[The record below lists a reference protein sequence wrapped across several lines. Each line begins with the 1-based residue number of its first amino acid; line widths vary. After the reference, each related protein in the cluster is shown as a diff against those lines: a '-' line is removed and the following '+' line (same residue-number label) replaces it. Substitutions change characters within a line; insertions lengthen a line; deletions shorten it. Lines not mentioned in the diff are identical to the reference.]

1 MTSRRTSRR
10 TSGDQGIGRRR
21 TPFEWALLGVSLAAI
36 LVVTAGLVASQLLGA
51 GGPADLR
58 VVVADE
64 GIRASG
70 GRSLEVMVTN
80 VGGMSSENVIVEVT
94 VGETTREVDLDLVAK
109 GDTESAVIVVPAD
122 DLGEPTAQVV
132 SYANP

>member
-1 MTSRRTSRR
+1 MTSRR
-10 TSGDQGIGRRR
+10 TSGDRGIGRRR
-21 TPFEWALLGVSLAAI
+21 TPFEWALLGISLAAI
-36 LVVTAGLVASQLLGA
+36 LVVTAGLVLSQLLGG

-58 VVVADE
+58 VIVADE
-64 GIRASG
+64 GVLSSG

-80 VGGMSSENVIVEVT
+80 VGGTSSQNVIVEVT
-94 VGETTREVDLDLVAK
+94 VAEVTREVDLDLVAK
-109 GDTESAVIVVPAD
+109 GDTESAVVIVPTD

>member
-1 MTSRRTSRR
+1 MTSRR
-10 TSGDQGIGRRR
+10 TSGDRGIGRRR
-21 TPFEWALLGVSLAAI
+21 TPFEWALLGISLAAI
-36 LVVTAGLVASQLLGA
+36 LVVTAGLVLSQLLGG

-58 VVVADE
+58 VIVADE
-64 GIRASG
+64 GVLSSG

-80 VGGMSSENVIVEVT
+80 VGGTSSQNVIVEVT
-94 VGETTREVDLDLVAK
+94 VAEVTREVDLDLVAK
-109 GDTESAVIVVPAD
+109 GDTESAVVVVPTD

>member
-1 MTSRRTSRR
+1 MTSRR
-10 TSGDQGIGRRR
+10 TSGDRGIGRRR

-36 LVVTAGLVASQLLGA
+36 LVVMAGLVLSQLLGA

-64 GIRASG
+64 GVLASG

-80 VGGMSSENVIVEVT
+80 VGGTSSENVIVEVT
-94 VGETTREVDLDLVAK
+94 VGEATREVDLDLVAK
-109 GDTESAVIVVPAD
+109 GDTESAVVVVPAD